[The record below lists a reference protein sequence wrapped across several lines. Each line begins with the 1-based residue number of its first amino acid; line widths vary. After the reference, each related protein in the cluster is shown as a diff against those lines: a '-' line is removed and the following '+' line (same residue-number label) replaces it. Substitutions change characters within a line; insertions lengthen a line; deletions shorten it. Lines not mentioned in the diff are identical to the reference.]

1 MFVKVSHQYLLVTF
15 CEELCHSHLFPYG
28 KFGFQIKR
36 QIVLSPTKYFS
47 QLLLSLISP
56 AMFLNISK
64 LYFWGVLGVG
74 GGGGGK
80 RAKNDLPI
88 SVCYALYLFISMQV
102 IHGDFWYT
110 FVKQ

>member
-1 MFVKVSHQYLLVTF
+1 MKVSHQYLLVTF

-47 QLLLSLISP
+47 QPLLSLISP

-74 GGGGGK
+74 GEEVVKGQK
-80 RAKNDLPI
+80 MTYQFQ
-88 SVCYALYLFISMQV
+88 SVMLFISLSQCRSYME
-102 IHGDFWYT
+102 IFGTHL
-110 FVKQ
+110 